1 MTVWWITLVLVAA
14 GAAAIFGGVYLY
26 RNRLGQLVEIERV
39 RRAIAR
45 DLHDDLGSSLSRISI
60 LTEVAKRKQKQG
72 DDIGELLDQ
81 VGSSARELIDALSDS
96 IWAIDPKRDDLKS
109 FATRLRR
116 FAGDLL
122 EAQGIRCEIVLAE
135 AATNTR
141 ITSERRRHLYLL
153 IKEAVNNAAKH
164 ASARRV
170 VVELVLQGSG
180 SLLVEVK
187 DDGAGFQPGQY
198 WAKGSAEVGRGL
210 RTMLQRAHALGGRL
224 DFDTGI
230 GSGTCV
236 RVFLPLEGPVL
247 EKRGAA
253 SGIYNFQEQL
263 RQPPEKKRFF
273 FF

>member
-1 MTVWWITLVLVAA
+1 MMAWWITLTLVAA
-14 GAAAIFGGVYLY
+14 GAVAIFGGVYLY

-60 LTEVAKRKQKQG
+60 LTEVAKRKQKSG
-72 DDIGELLDQ
+72 EDIGELLDQ

-122 EAQGIRCEIVLAE
+122 EAQGIRCEIVLPE
-135 AATNTR
+135 AAANTR

-153 IKEAVNNAAKH
+153 IKEAVNNSAKH

-170 VVELVLQGSG
+170 VVEMSLQGST
-180 SLLVEVK
+180 LQVEVK
-187 DDGAGFQPGQY
+187 DDGDGFQPGQY

-236 RVFLPLEGPVL
+236 RVFMPLDGPVL

-253 SGIYNFQEQL
+253 SGIYNFQGQL
-263 RQPPEKKRFF
+263 RQPEPKKRFF

>member
-1 MTVWWITLVLVAA
+1 MMGWWIPIALVAA
-14 GAAAIFGGVYLY
+14 GAAAIFGGIYLY

-72 DDIGELLDQ
+72 EDIGELLDQ

-122 EAQGIRCEIVLAE
+122 EAQGIRCEIVLPE
-135 AATNTR
+135 AASSTR

-153 IKEAVNNAAKH
+153 IKEAVNNSAKH
-164 ASARRV
+164 ASAKRV
-170 VVELVLQGSG
+170 VVEMVLHGST
-180 SLLVEVK
+180 LQVEVK
-187 DDGAGFQPGQY
+187 DDGDGFQPGQY

-236 RVFLPLEGPVL
+236 RVFMPLDGPVL

-253 SGIYNFQEQL
+253 SGIYNFQGQL
-263 RQPPEKKRFF
+263 RPPEPKKRFF